1 MSSQETPL
9 MRELM
14 IAATRLGARLFR
26 QNVGVGWIGK
36 ATRITRA
43 KHVQV
48 YPGDVILSNARPF
61 HAGFEG
67 LSDLGGWVPVKVTPD
82 MVGQVIAV
90 YAQAEVKDKGRAS
103 AEQLRWIDAVDRAGG
118 IAGIVRSEDD
128 LRGLFAK
135 YGVAAD
141 RTPDS

>member
-14 IAATRLGARLFR
+14 IAATRLGARMFR
-26 QNVGVGWIGK
+26 QNTGMGWIGK

-67 LSDLGGWVPVKVTPD
+67 LSDLGGWFPVTVTPD
-82 MVGQVIAV
+82 MVGQTLQLAPPRSGSRPIR
-90 YAQAEVKDKGRAS
+90 VKRLKEEDARA
-103 AEQLRWIDAVDRAGG
+103 A
-118 IAGIVRSEDD
+118 
-128 LRGLFAK
+128 
-135 YGVAAD
+135 
-141 RTPDS
+141 